1 MSAWAN
7 ILRRRY
13 GIIWP
18 ISLNSDDDTEDNNI
32 DTEEHDT

>member
-1 MSAWAN
+1 MAAWAN

-18 ISLNSDDDTEDNNI
+18 ISLISDDDTDSN
-32 DTEEHDT
+32 TEEHDT